1 MIRLNMAEE
10 KKLVEGIGCLITFRE
25 VLLEGLMTS
34 DFREAEGLH
43 TLVFNRKCISLSPKK
58 KIIKKL
64 IQNRM
69 KKTTRK
75 KIMIKIKVK
84 NIILKI
90 MKT

>member
-64 IQNRM
+64 IQ
-69 KKTTRK
+69 TTFEVLVENSSVAVSEVVV
-75 KIMIKIKVK
+75 VK
-84 NIILKI
+84 SLF
-90 MKT
+90 